1 MGPGQLLRGRKLLE
15 KLVILAKRKRERL
28 RVDADEG
35 FAVTLSLSDD
45 DFAKLVSG
53 QTQAQRLFMSGKL
66 KIKGDV
72 MKVGPTA

>member
-1 MGPGQLLRGRKLLE
+1 MGAGQLLRTRKLLE
-15 KLVILAKRKRERL
+15 KLLILAKRKRGRL
-28 RVDADEG
+28 RVDADEV
-35 FAVTLSLSDD
+35 FAVTLTLSDD

-72 MKVGPTA
+72 MKVGPTS